1 MSSTFLYGANVRAN
15 GIRQHYLRYG
25 GATGARATRAAIVLI
40 PGITSPA
47 ITWGFVGEVFGT
59 AFDTYVLDVRGRGLS
74 DASPTL
80 DYSLDAQADD
90 VAALVAALGLSRTSL
105 VGHSMG
111 ARIAARAARRG
122 IRGLESVV
130 LVDPPVSGPG
140 RRAYPGKLSWYIDS
154 IALARAGT
162 DAEGMRAFCPT
173 WTDAERQL
181 RAEWLHTCDERAVRA
196 SYEGFHTD
204 DFHADAAQ
212 LAVPSLLI
220 TAERGDVV
228 RDDDVAEL
236 QRATPSMRHV
246 RVPDAGH
253 MIPWD
258 NACGFYAAFG
268 DFLGAPLAA

>member
-1 MSSTFLYGANVRAN
+1 M
-15 GIRQHYLRYG
+15 
-25 GATGARATRAAIVLI
+25 LI

-47 ITWGFVGEVFGT
+47 ITWGFVGEVFGA

-74 DASPTL
+74 DASPSL

-90 VAALVAALGLSRTSL
+90 VAALVAALDLPSTSL

-122 IRGLESVV
+122 IRGLASVV
-130 LVDPPVSGPG
+130 LVDPPVSGPT
-140 RRAYPGKLSWYIDS
+140 RRDYPGKLPWYIDS
-154 IALARAGT
+154 MALARAGT
-162 DAEGMRAFCPT
+162 DADGMRAFCPT
-173 WTDAERQL
+173 WTEAELQL

-204 DFHADAAQ
+204 DFHADAAH

-236 QRATPSMRHV
+236 QRATPTMRHV

-258 NACGFYAAFG
+258 NAAGFYAAFG